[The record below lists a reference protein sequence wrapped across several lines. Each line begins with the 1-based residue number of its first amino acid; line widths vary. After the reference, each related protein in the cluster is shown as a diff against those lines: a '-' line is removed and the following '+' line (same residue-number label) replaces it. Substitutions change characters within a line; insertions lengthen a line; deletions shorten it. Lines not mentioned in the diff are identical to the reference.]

1 MAVWSRSEGS
11 AHALLP
17 AVHECGPSLHPR
29 TGRWVPHLA
38 NFNPTH
44 DHATPINNLS
54 MMAVPLST
62 RQSLSHIA
70 VLSGIDRYRVVP
82 TTRASLPHAAVF
94 GQAGMLARLGVAV
107 HELPQADAQHAVTP
121 HVPPSADWLL
131 AAPREAST
139 APSAPRFSPDARAF
153 AGEAGLQE
161 LLAAPGIAAALV
173 VLPVDAAPGVSL
185 RCLRAGKHVLQV
197 CTPACQAPQYHHS
210 VCGGWTPVAL
220 PVYTCAHACMP
231 SASGQAWCSWAVW
244 RKKALSLYKL
254 FRRGPKSHCN
264 LCRRSRSRRTWRARC
279 VSRARTRR

>member
-1 MAVWSRSEGS
+1 MRCCLLFMS
-11 AHALLP
+11 A
-17 AVHECGPSLHPR
+17 GPPC
-29 TGRWVPHLA
+29 TPGRADGCPILQTSIP
-38 NFNPTH
+38 PTTMQH
-44 DHATPINNLS
+44 QSIS
-54 MMAVPLST
+54 SSVMAVPLST

-70 VLSGIDRYRVVP
+70 VLSGTDKYCVVP
-82 TTRASLPHAAVF
+82 TTRASLPHTAVF

-197 CTPACQAPQYHHS
+197 CTPACQVPQYHHS

-264 LCRRSRSRRTWRARC
+264 LCRRSRSRRTWRVRC